1 MAADPKK
8 VDRTGQRI
16 GDIEVLYDS
25 GRRTKKCEILWVTR
39 NVVTG
44 EERLRK
50 STALSK
56 QARRLGVPR
65 P

>member
-1 MAADPKK
+1 MAAAPKK

-16 GDIEVLYDS
+16 SDIEILYDT
-25 GRRTKKCEILWVTR
+25 GRRTKKCEIIWACR
-39 NVVTG
+39 NVETG
-44 EERLRK
+44 EEFCRK

-56 QARRLGVPR
+56 QARLLGVPK